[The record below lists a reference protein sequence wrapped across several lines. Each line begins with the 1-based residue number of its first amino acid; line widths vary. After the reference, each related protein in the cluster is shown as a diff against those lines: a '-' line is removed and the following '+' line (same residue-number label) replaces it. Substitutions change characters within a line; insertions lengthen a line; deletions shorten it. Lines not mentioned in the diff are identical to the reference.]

1 VVLRQIRA
9 MQMRGSFESAP
20 VGGAND
26 VLVVTT
32 GRGEVSCVN
41 KDSGAV
47 LWQTKLAGGV
57 VATPALS
64 NGTVFVGSKDQYLR
78 AFDVTGGRTLWKWFA
93 PAELDNPPA
102 VCGDLVLV
110 QVPGAG
116 LAALRANA
124 SDKPDGDLKWMNEKA
139 VGNAISRN
147 AEGVLCWDAA
157 STTLS
162 LIDDRTGGV
171 RQTIHA
177 PNMQTVWCS
186 APVNGDLLMLNR
198 DGRLQ
203 RCRTASMLVV
213 ASPVSAAKAPKAA
226 ETPEAN
232 TEAGDEAPKSADA
245 DADKPDA

>member
-1 VVLRQIRA
+1 
-9 MQMRGSFESAP
+9 MS
-20 VGGAND
+20 
-26 VLVVTT
+26 
-32 GRGEVSCVN
+32 
-41 KDSGAV
+41 
-47 LWQTKLAGGV
+47 
-57 VATPALS
+57 
-64 NGTVFVGSKDQYLR
+64 
-78 AFDVTGGRTLWKWFA
+78 
-93 PAELDNPPA
+93 
-102 VCGDLVLV
+102 
-110 QVPGAG
+110 
-116 LAALRANA
+116 
-124 SDKPDGDLKWMNEKA
+124 EKA

-157 STTLS
+157 SSTLS